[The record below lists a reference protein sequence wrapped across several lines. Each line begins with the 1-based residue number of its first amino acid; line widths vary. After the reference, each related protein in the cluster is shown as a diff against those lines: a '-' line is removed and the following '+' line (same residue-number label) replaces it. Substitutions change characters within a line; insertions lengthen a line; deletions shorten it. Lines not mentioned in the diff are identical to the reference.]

1 MGVQRILA
9 NHNNA
14 VPAASIAATSILA
27 APRSLYQEQTA
38 RSGNGIIALTGDYAG
53 DADATFEIE
62 IRPASTGAERA
73 TTPTFAGAGN
83 GTITQ
88 PTVAGGTAAQTI
100 TATLVDLGT
109 ETTQARAILY
119 ADVLLQ
125 AKTAG
130 TGGNAITLELTHN
143 LSLITPAVGTLAADL
158 ARDTQE
164 VSDQRMDFGALPL
177 NPDGTIPD
185 DAPRLVFAR
194 DVSRVY
200 RHYKR
205 WDGEQWQYGLSPKLA
220 AAHAKGAEVHAVTGH
235 YSAIIRSGSTTETYP
250 NLSTL
255 YDLLIALGASA
266 LVSVSTPPANDRR
279 PGGMAAVD
287 LPFRTAA
294 FALPATKSRADL
306 LDLTAVTVADTAPT
320 ETVTVKCIDDSA
332 IGSEI
337 WSVSSRVAGA
347 LTNAVTGE
355 PYLAG
360 FLGFTIPVAPL
371 TERPVTGRIN
381 ITAESYPRD
390 AGDTTGTPSIC
401 LYRPILGAA
410 ASSKSLKL
418 VWTQRPSTEGCDCT
432 SAAVTGKPNE
442 AWLGVDMGDI
452 DMAAL
457 AAGHRARLEALM
469 GWYKTFVAANTEKT
483 AAGELRSA
491 EYDLQLA
498 ELASSELNDCL
509 TDLYTNIDAVLT
521 DPDWAA
527 STAYSIDTVVE
538 PVTRNG
544 YRYRVTVAGTS
555 GSTQPTWPTTI
566 GNTVTDGAVTWKCVS
581 KISEF
586 AWDDV
591 LTAVSTDLTALAAI
605 GSETPTLSY
614 PATVISSGIPEVKL
628 SAAPTQ
634 GTIYVMTGSD
644 GVAHRYLAAKV
655 TTTGTPTYYGTV
667 PRHITGG
674 IKEEFGSD
682 AGGTWLILWDDLGP
696 VGDTEDVNSVAS
708 AAADPGIARDPK
720 SYVTRYASAL
730 NEVRA
735 IAGLPPKKSSAGLTG
750 SAIWQDLG
758 TDYWV
763 VSGEDYLPIFNN
775 VYYHSCVEQ
784 TDSDGNT
791 FIVPTYEFGLAVRVG
806 CAERLEYGDSITIS
820 LSGVAVNRPYVEGDS
835 YDIPVVQGSPLSF
848 SGGIDGSD
856 AITWKVESSTAGALA
871 SYVLTL
877 AESAYSNGGVGFTIH
892 RGAIPFALGDA
903 FTFAVEVGGRF
914 RWRKDSGAW
923 SSDMAIA
930 ATASLSDGLTAAFTG
945 GAAPSFVEG
954 DVYRYAAKQPN
965 APSHVASAHGERW
978 RWVGSSA
985 TLTITW
991 ATDQTISVVGLLR
1004 HGLVS
1009 PATVS
1014 IALKD
1019 SGGTTLQT
1027 VTPTVGSGPIL
1038 SVLPTTLTT
1047 VRSITV
1053 AVSSATDMNLG
1064 WVYAGVPFSTAR
1076 NASVTL
1082 RRSYALDR
1090 EDGWNARA
1098 AYLGSGKGGEIAWG
1112 DSWIVQSEFDALLAL
1127 VDACK
1132 ADGDA
1137 PIVLIPNVQN
1147 PGDAVL
1153 ARIDSDTLDVSD
1165 VFSFQPNDAG
1175 RRRLSLTVPLA
1186 AVLQ

>member
-355 PYLAG
+355 PYLGG

-390 AGDTTGTPSIC
+390 VGDTTGTPSIC

-442 AWLGVDMGDI
+442 AWLGVDMGDT

-521 DPDWAA
+521 DPDWVA

-544 YRYRVTVAGTS
+544 YRYRVTVAGAS

-591 LTAVSTDLTALAAI
+591 LTAVSTDLTALAALDAPELNTLTI
-605 GSETPTLSY
+605 LQNQNTPGAPTLGVSIV
-614 PATVISSGIPEVKL
+614 A
-628 SAAPTQ
+628 
-634 GTIYVMTGSD
+634 MGSD
-644 GVAHRYLAAKV
+644 GIPHKYLCVSVFGASIAYYALPSHANGLVQGRPTMDSSYVNVGQAEWQDMGVEMSGGADINAVGTLVAQ
-655 TTTGTPTYYGTV
+655 
-667 PRHITGG
+667 
-674 IKEEFGSD
+674 
-682 AGGTWLILWDDLGP
+682 
-696 VGDTEDVNSVAS
+696 
-708 AAADPGIARDPK
+708 PGIARDPK
-720 SYVTRYASAL
+720 SYVARYAAAL

-758 TDYWV
+758 TDYWM

-775 VYYHSCVEQ
+775 TYYHSCVEQ
-784 TDSDGNT
+784 TDSDGNIS
-791 FIVPTYEFGLAVRVG
+791 IVSTYEFGFAVRVG
-806 CAERLEYGDSITIS
+806 CPERLKYGDSITIS

-835 YDIPVVQGSPLSF
+835 YEIPVVQGSPLSF

-903 FTFAVEVGGRF
+903 FAFAVEVGGRF

-923 SSDMAIA
+923 SSDTAIA
-930 ATASLSDGLTAAFTG
+930 ATAALSDGLTAAFTG
-945 GAAPSFVEG
+945 GASPSFVEG
-954 DVYRYAAKQPN
+954 DAYRYSAKQPN
-965 APSHVASAHGERW
+965 APGHVASAHGERW
-978 RWVGSSA
+978 RWAGASA

-991 ATDQTISVVGLLR
+991 AADQTISVVGLLR
-1004 HGLVS
+1004 HGLAS

-1014 IALKD
+1014 IALKN

-1027 VTPTVGSGPIL
+1027 VTPAVGSGPVL

-1053 AVSSATDMNLG
+1053 TVSSATGMNLG
-1064 WVYAGVPFSTAR
+1064 WIYAGVPFSTAR

-1082 RRSYALDR
+1082 RRTYALYR
-1090 EDGWNARA
+1090 EDGLNARA
-1098 AYLGSGKGGEIAWG
+1098 TYMGCGKGGEIAWS
-1112 DSWIVQSEFDALLAL
+1112 DSWIMQSEFDTLLAL
-1127 VDACK
+1127 SDSCK

-1147 PGDAVL
+1147 PSDAVL
-1153 ARIDSDTLDVSD
+1153 ARIDSDSLDVSD

-1175 RRRLSLTVPLA
+1175 RRRLSLTIPLA